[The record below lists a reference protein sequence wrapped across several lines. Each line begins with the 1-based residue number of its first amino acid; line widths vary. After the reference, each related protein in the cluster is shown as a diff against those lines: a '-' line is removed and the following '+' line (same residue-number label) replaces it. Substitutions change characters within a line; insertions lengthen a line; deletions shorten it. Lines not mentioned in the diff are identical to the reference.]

1 MDLPYLVL
9 HFALNSGLDITR
21 EGFPFQDTP
30 KSMPSLEA
38 GPSSSWDWLLFTQCW
53 HYLNMALPKQCCWLW
68 RSCGRQLAQK
78 VRLDWS

>member
-1 MDLPYLVL
+1 MSASLGMDLPYLVL

-38 GPSSSWDWLLFTQCW
+38 GPCLFMGLASVYTA
-53 HYLNMALPKQCCWLW
+53 LALPKHGGANAAGFAEAVEDNWH
-68 RSCGRQLAQK
+68 RR
-78 VRLDWS
+78 